1 MSLFLHI
8 LREKCHRIMTQEK
21 SGPKGGPRNLRKSQT
36 SYFIGLKSTGP
47 PSIPLRAALRNALI
61 AMLSGRFF
69 MFKKVVQK
77 WSRLFLMARNA

>member
-1 MSLFLHI
+1 
-8 LREKCHRIMTQEK
+8 MTQEK

-61 AMLSGRFF
+61 AMLSGCFF
-69 MFKKVVQK
+69 EHKKGFPK
-77 WSRLFLMARNA
+77 ISENLFYNIRLDKISLSL